1 MTQAAADVPLLQRF
15 FPGILPGTR
24 LSQAPW
30 RRTMTDSRLA
40 ALCAAALITVA
51 GCGRSTPEA
60 PVAPAA
66 EPAPAA
72 APAAAPADTSLA
84 GRLASD
90 ARSAEDRERDAG
102 RRPAEVLAFLGVEP
116 GMDVIDL
123 MAAGGWYSEVLSIA
137 VGSDGSV
144 AAQNPP
150 FMLAFRDGAYGTA
163 LDERIGARLANVTRL
178 DADWAALAA
187 GGAQYDLAL
196 SALNF
201 HDTYYLQSP
210 EASAEFAA
218 AVFAALR
225 PGGVF
230 GVIDHAG
237 NADGDNG
244 KLHRIHRDLVVDIVT
259 GAGFELEA
267 ESDILANSA
276 DGHVL
281 GVFDEGMRGQTDRFL
296 LKFRKPEA

>member
-1 MTQAAADVPLLQRF
+1 MLY
-15 FPGILPGTR
+15 
-24 LSQAPW
+24 
-30 RRTMTDSRLA
+30 RTMFNRTPFDGSMIDRRIL
-40 ALCAAALITVA
+40 ALIVAAVFALA

-60 PVAPAA
+60 PAEPEAAPRTEPAA
-66 EPAPAA
+66 QPAPAR
-72 APAAAPADTSLA
+72 PAAMSLA
-84 GRLASD
+84 DRLASD
-90 ARSAEDRERDAG
+90 ARSAEDRARDEG
-102 RRPAEVLAFLGVEP
+102 RRPADVLAFLGVEA

-137 VGSDGSV
+137 VGDEGSV

-163 LDERIGARLANVTRL
+163 LSERIGDRLGNVTRV
-178 DADWAALAA
+178 DADWATLAA
-187 GGAQYDLAL
+187 SGAQYDVAL

-210 EASAEFAA
+210 ESSGEFAA
-218 AVFAALR
+218 AVFTVLK

-237 NADGDNG
+237 NPDGDNG
-244 KLHRIHRDLVVDIVT
+244 KLHRIDRDLVVEIVT

-267 ESDILANSA
+267 ESRMLANPA
-276 DGHVL
+276 DGHIL
-281 GVFDEGMRGQTDRFL
+281 GVFDEGIRGQTDRFL

>member
-1 MTQAAADVPLLQRF
+1 MTN
-15 FPGILPGTR
+15 
-24 LSQAPW
+24 SK
-30 RRTMTDSRLA
+30 LA
-40 ALCAAALITVA
+40 ALTIAGLFVIT
-51 GCGRSTPEA
+51 GCGQSTPEA
-60 PVAPAA
+60 PA
-66 EPAPAA
+66 EPEAA
-72 APAAAPADTSLA
+72 APAAEMDAAPAPAADMGDTSLA
-84 GRLASD
+84 EKLATDS
-90 ARSAEDRERDAG
+90 RSEEDRARDAG

-137 VGSDGSV
+137 VGDEGSV

-163 LDERIGARLANVTRL
+163 LSERIGDRLANVTRV
-178 DADWAALAA
+178 DSDWAALAA
-187 GGAQYDLAL
+187 SGAQYDFAL

-218 AVFAALR
+218 AVFTVLL

-237 NADGDNG
+237 NPDGDNG
-244 KLHRIHRDLVVDIVT
+244 KLHRVHRDLVIGIAT
-259 GAGFELEA
+259 GAGFVLEA
-267 ESDILANSA
+267 ESDILSNSA
-276 DGHVL
+276 DGHIL

-296 LKFRKPEA
+296 LKFRKPGA